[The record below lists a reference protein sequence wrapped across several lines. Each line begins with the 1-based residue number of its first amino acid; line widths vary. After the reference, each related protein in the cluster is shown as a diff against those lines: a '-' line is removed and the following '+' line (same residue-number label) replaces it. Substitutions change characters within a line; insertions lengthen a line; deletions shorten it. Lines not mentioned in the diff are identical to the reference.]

1 MGLPH
6 PSLTLILDVDERL
19 KNDELKLEVSRCF
32 THVAQTLLRYHEASE
47 GEPENT
53 ARFLIRMGQRKYL
66 KSSDEG
72 ADELWREVMER
83 WIYNELYNVSNNMR
97 IFNRR
102 QSRIGNDELAIK
114 WYELEFENG
123 ALTAKLRCETT
134 NAVEPDKAAKA
145 ISELRQKYSDGALG
159 DGVTSV
165 VLPDEESYEA
175 QKVAGEKAK
184 QEAEERRRE
193 EEAAKKEQ
201 EAKARIEAEH
211 KADEDFLESPEL
223 TKEASAQH
231 GFSVKKARGLTD
243 EVEPMPRDE
252 REGLRGDN
260 ANEAAADEAEAD
272 KTAANATADNEA
284 GVNEATTA
292 AAGGQESTPDADTNP
307 AEGAADQVEPDQEEA
322 DQPEAESDQT
332 EDETD
337 GEDYKKIYELKQADF
352 PLTYDI
358 WQVNY
363 ENGSSRVYDAR
374 VGSFQE

>member
-260 ANEAAADEAEAD
+260 ANEAAADETEAD
-272 KTAANATADNEA
+272 K
-284 GVNEATTA
+284 ATTA
-292 AAGGQESTPDADTNP
+292 AAGDQESTPDAETNQT
-307 AEGAADQVEPDQEEA
+307 EDAADQ
-322 DQPEAESDQT
+322 EAETDQAEGET
-332 EDETD
+332 DQAEGETD

-363 ENGSSRVYDAR
+363 EDGSSRVYDAR